1 MVTTSTSS
9 KPAAYASPGS
19 FVGLP
24 LAITVRPKSVETS
37 VHSVHVLVVSRD
49 SATLRCLSHIGET
62 NSWQVETISSRVQA
76 LERVQ
81 SKSSP
86 DLIVLEL
93 LPDDPDSMHTLRW
106 LRKACPSTPVILLS
120 QSDGHQRMVEA
131 LRLGA
136 RDFLIKPFHEQ
147 ELEQALKIQL
157 AKVEQTEEDALSEEI
172 EKLNDDT
179 AFVAASPAMQKVQ
192 AQAELLAQVN
202 VPVLIVGEK
211 GSGRKT
217 TAQLIHQLSARS
229 GSRFARVRYS
239 RRGAHQLGKELFGV
253 DIGAVNGTTAHRPGE
268 FELCHRG
275 TLLLE
280 EISEMPPS
288 LQVRVLRVL
297 QQERILMRGSE
308 KTVLDVRVLATN
320 RTKLDSENLR
330 VTNSG
335 DLMRRLN
342 AFTIHVP
349 PLRHHTEDIPV
360 LLEYFM
366 KRLAGHYGIPSRKF
380 SNAAL
385 DVCEQYSWPD
395 NVEGLKNFVKG
406 YLMLGDESLRM
417 LGAGVLCVE
426 DSNPHLDQSFRNH
439 LESSKSDR
447 TNRKGTLTS
456 APTTEIAS
464 LKSLVRSVR
473 QEAERG
479 AIAGALEQTHWNR
492 KAAARL
498 LQISYRALLYK
509 INEYQMTPKEST
521 SLQRP

>member
-1 MVTTSTSS
+1 M
-9 KPAAYASPGS
+9 G
-19 FVGLP
+19 
-24 LAITVRPKSVETS
+24 TS
-37 VHSVHVLVVSRD
+37 VHSVLVLVVSRD
-49 SATLRCLSHIGET
+49 PATLRCLSHVGET
-62 NSWQVETISSRVQA
+62 NSWQVETIPSGLQA

-93 LPDDPDSMHTLRW
+93 VLDDPDSMHALRW
-106 LRKACPSTPVILLS
+106 LRKARPSMPVILLS
-120 QSDGHQRMVEA
+120 QSDDHQRMVEA

-157 AKVEQTEEDALSEEI
+157 AKVEQNEEDAISEEI
-172 EKLNDDT
+172 EKLNDDM
-179 AFVAASPAMQKVQ
+179 AFVAASPAMKKVL
-192 AQAELLAQVN
+192 AQAELLSQVN

-217 TAQLIHQLSARS
+217 TAQLIHHLSARS

-239 RRGAHQLGKELFGV
+239 TRGADQLAKELFGV

-297 QQERILMRGSE
+297 QQERILRRE
-308 KTVLDVRVLATN
+308 KAVLDVRVLATN
-320 RTKLDSENLR
+320 TTKLDSENLR
-330 VTNSG
+330 GTNSG
-335 DLMRRLN
+335 DLMRRLS

-360 LLEYFM
+360 LLEHFM
-366 KRLAGHYGIPSRKF
+366 KRLAGHYGLPSRKF

-395 NVEGLKNFVKG
+395 NVQGLKNFVKG

-417 LGAGVLCVE
+417 LGAGALCVE
-426 DSNPHLDQSFRNH
+426 DSSPHLDQSFRNH

-456 APTTEIAS
+456 AATTEIAS
-464 LKSLVRSVR
+464 LKSLVRSVK
-473 QEAERG
+473 EETERS

-509 INEYQMTPKEST
+509 INEYRMTPEEST